1 MFQDPWDRFLL
12 MNIIMH
18 FTEED
23 YHEAFVTKLRDNYGT
38 QLKAYGL
45 QLSTKNQKAKIHLYF
60 SLLVF

>member
-1 MFQDPWDRFLL
+1 